1 MATGNYL
8 ALKFTAAEG
17 VTQVTVQMIPGNKPA
32 QALDEDMNAVFR
44 VASLDQVIE
53 VKAYTAQGLVQTT
66 TLSLTGLTLETAED
80 NE

>member
-44 VASLDQVIE
+44 VASTDQIIE
-53 VKAYTAQGLVQTT
+53 VKAYNSTGLVQTT
-66 TLSLTGLTLETAED
+66 TLSLTDLTLETE
-80 NE
+80 

>member
-8 ALKFTAAEG
+8 ALKFTKASD

-44 VASLDQVIE
+44 VASTDQVIE
-53 VKAYTAQGLVQTT
+53 VKAYKSAELVQVT
-66 TLSLTGLTLETAED
+66 TLSLTGLTLETE
-80 NE
+80 